1 MQIQRSKMSAHDS
14 RKLRLDVNS
23 NPPFMPP
30 FLPVRSLD
38 FPYDRTFCACRTAGR
53 FTPKGSLR
61 NISRAKQTDIC
72 IEMCSSQNESQA
84 LKSVRN
90 LSLLGSSFIALRG
103 HTPSI
108 LKLKTVQFCVHMAS
122 ESTRVVWLNMQK
134 SGNGN
139 AKVAPKTLIP
149 AIYAYTNKMQYLIT

>member
-14 RKLRLDVNS
+14 RKLRFDVNS

-90 LSLLGSSFIALRG
+90 LSLLG
-103 HTPSI
+103 
-108 LKLKTVQFCVHMAS
+108 
-122 ESTRVVWLNMQK
+122 
-134 SGNGN
+134 
-139 AKVAPKTLIP
+139 
-149 AIYAYTNKMQYLIT
+149 